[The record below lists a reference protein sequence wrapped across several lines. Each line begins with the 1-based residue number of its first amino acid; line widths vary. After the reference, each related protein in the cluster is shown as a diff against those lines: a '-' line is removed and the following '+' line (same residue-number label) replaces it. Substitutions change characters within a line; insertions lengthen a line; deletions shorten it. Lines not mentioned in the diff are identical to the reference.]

1 MPRDIQI
8 DFYHRPGRSFSAAG
22 RARLAAE
29 LCRIGET
36 CFEALPDYQVF
47 RGADALDDKVITVAR
62 DASGRAVGFCAGI
75 LLDVPGVPSV
85 LHLGL
90 TCVDPATRGR
100 RLTHRLTGRLA
111 MQYLAR
117 HRLFGRTWI
126 SNVACV
132 LSSVGN
138 VALSFDEVFPSP
150 WTHQPSATH
159 RQIAEVISA
168 RYRDDIHIDPAAV
181 FDARRFVF
189 RGSVGGTVFHKDA
202 EDARFHHREAGLN
215 AFYTVLLDFDAGD
228 EVVQIGHFSLATL
241 RRYLASGFGR
251 RRPSIPPV
259 PDWAYRDAP
268 LRAAA

>member
-1 MPRDIQI
+1 MPRDIHI
-8 DFYHRPGRSFSAAG
+8 EFHHRPGRRLAAAD

-29 LCRIGET
+29 LCRVGET

-47 RGADALDDKVITVAR
+47 RGADALEDKVITIAR

-75 LLDVPGVPSV
+75 LLDVPGVPSA

-90 TCVDPATRGR
+90 TCVDPAARGR

-111 MQYLAR
+111 TQYLAR
-117 HRLFGRTWI
+117 HRPLGRTWI

-138 VALSFDEVFPSP
+138 VALNFDAVFPSP
-150 WTHQPSATH
+150 WLHRPSATH
-159 RQIAEVISA
+159 RAIAEAISA

-202 EDARFHHREAGLN
+202 DDRRFHHREPGLN
-215 AFYTVLLDFDAGD
+215 AFYTALLDFEAGD

-251 RRPSIPPV
+251 RRPVIPPV
-259 PDWAYRDAP
+259 PDWVHREAP
-268 LRAAA
+268 VQAAA